1 MFGFQCKGWFSEAS
15 LQSPFPVSIETRW
28 TVNNG
33 SFYLHVS
40 YLIFAAK
47 SFVLT
52 LFQQADPVP
61 DVWENCKDEVLAKA
75 ANELDPEVG
84 CVLAS
89 KDFHSSY
96 IKILKAV
103 SYLNNPEV
111 FFLATNMDD
120 QAPYSND
127 LILPGRILQFL
138 SWLFACGQEELLRTE
153 INVFFVGGSG
163 VGVDLS

>member
-1 MFGFQCKGWFSEAS
+1 MKLRPTRKKLKWSSSGSKKTGW
-15 LQSPFPVSIETRW
+15 II
-28 TVNNG
+28 NYG
-33 SFYLHVS
+33 SFYCVS
-40 YLIFAAK
+40 FLIFATK
-47 SFVLT
+47 FFVFLT

-89 KDFHSSY
+89 KDYHSSY

-127 LILPGRILQFL
+127 LILPGRIL
-138 SWLFACGQEELLRTE
+138 
-153 INVFFVGGSG
+153 
-163 VGVDLS
+163 

>member
-1 MFGFQCKGWFSEAS
+1 M
-15 LQSPFPVSIETRW
+15 V
-28 TVNNG
+28 
-33 SFYLHVS
+33 
-40 YLIFAAK
+40 
-47 SFVLT
+47 T

-127 LILPGRILQFL
+127 LILPGRIL
-138 SWLFACGQEELLRTE
+138 
-153 INVFFVGGSG
+153 
-163 VGVDLS
+163 